1 MCNEERIWELI
12 SVKLTGEITADESAE
27 LECIISGS
35 ADIENLVQSLE
46 ALFHPSAQVS
56 ENDIVKQIEK
66 LLQRL

>member
-27 LECIISGS
+27 LERIISGG
-35 ADIENLVQSLE
+35 ADIEKLVQSLE
-46 ALFHPSAQVS
+46 ALFHPSTQVS

>member
-27 LECIISGS
+27 LECILSGR

-46 ALFHPSAQVS
+46 ALFHPSTQVS